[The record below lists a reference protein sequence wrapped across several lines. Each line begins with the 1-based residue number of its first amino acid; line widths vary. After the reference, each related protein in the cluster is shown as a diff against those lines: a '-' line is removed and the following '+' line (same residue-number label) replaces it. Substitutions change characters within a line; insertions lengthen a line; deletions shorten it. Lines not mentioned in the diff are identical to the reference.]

1 MKDIAAE
8 NYDLPL
14 SLLQSKGNTS
24 VVPLRWEKHVLYLLD
39 QRSLPHEETWLA
51 YSSARDVAQAIRDM
65 VVRGAPAIGIT
76 AAFGMVL
83 AAYGLKGKNW
93 DLFVEKWL
101 EEAAFMLQ
109 ARPTAV
115 NLKWAV
121 ERLKK
126 LARRHYELSPR
137 RSRSHFRKGG
147 HFYLDRRR
155 KGQPGHRISWSG
167 PFTGNGRRTYSL

>member
-1 MKDIAAE
+1 MKDIAAG

-14 SLLQSKGNTS
+14 SLLHSEGNTS
-24 VVPLRWEKHVLYLLD
+24 VVPLRWEKQVLYLLD
-39 QRSLPHEETWLA
+39 QRLLPHEETWLA
-51 YSSARDVAQAIRDM
+51 YRSARDVAQAIRDM

-83 AAYGLKGKNW
+83 AAYGLKDK
-93 DLFVEKWL
+93 DRDFFAEKWL
-101 EEAAFMLQ
+101 DEAAFMLH

-126 LARRHYELSPR
+126 LA
-137 RSRSHFRKGG
+137 
-147 HFYLDRRR
+147 
-155 KGQPGHRISWSG
+155 
-167 PFTGNGRRTYSL
+167 